1 MRQIESRIKNLAGL
15 LAAKPIPTPEQPII
29 DMALQLTSSE
39 DLMVLRGIIKTGR
52 PLLASTE
59 QESRAL
65 AAYHSAVE
73 KAIGLM
79 NDNLKRRKI
88 HRLNR
93 PSFEAVNKDRHL
105 R

>member
-1 MRQIESRIKNLAGL
+1 MRQIETRIKTLAGL
-15 LAAKPIPTPEQPII
+15 LAAKPIPTPEQLII

-39 DLMVLRGIIKTGR
+39 DLMVLRRIIKTGR

-79 NDNLKRRKI
+79 NGNLKRRKI

-93 PSFEAVNKDRHL
+93 PSLEAVNKDRHL